1 MRFSYSTYLSHS
13 IIPCGPTYTE
23 LSASV
28 IHGNQSFSLLPD
40 KSQKCLIIY
49 LTGRTAKTPSGF
61 TRHLSAIHY
70 RHCSYALSLTLPDLL
85 PLLLRHS
92 SHDFNQDIVD
102 HFPNPLLTTE
112 INQRGRNI
120 KHPDDNTMFFEPLQL
135 SLDLR
140 FVPAKAV

>member
-1 MRFSYSTYLSHS
+1 MPFSHSTYLSHS

-23 LSASV
+23 LTASV

-49 LTGRTAKTPSGF
+49 LTGRTAKSSTGL

-85 PLLLRHS
+85 SLLLRHG

-102 HFPNPLLTTE
+102 HLTNPFLTME
-112 INQRGRNI
+112 INQRGGNI
-120 KHPDDNTMFFEPLQL
+120 KYPDDNTMFFEPLQL

-140 FVPAKAV
+140 FVPTKAV